1 MQSANEREVEEFYK
15 VDEQAKNFIED
26 RLDAM
31 WTQQTVTLPLISRE
45 AVKKRLTEKILEHN
59 ETDRAFIELIS
70 SQRL

>member
-1 MQSANEREVEEFYK
+1 VQSANEREVEEFYK